1 MGKPSH
7 LVRNAANRLMDHWRT
22 ASDFPMRLPAEAE
35 LAVIA
40 DVSRTT
46 VRKILTSLDRRGL
59 VARHADGLWLKRAVT
74 DTDRY
79 RSDSEPVTKAATV
92 EAAFYDQF
100 TRRQW
105 RAGDRISELKLATSL
120 GTTTAPVREAL
131 ARISRFGLLKKQAR
145 RQWEVVSLDTRM
157 IDALF
162 DLRELL
168 EAFALERALALKN
181 EDPAWSVFRKLLKEH
196 QAAARAPLDP
206 VSFGELDTRFHQALI
221 ATADNPYVSE
231 MLEVIVMTIHFQL
244 RDDAVG
250 AQGLACALVEHPAI
264 LEALL
269 ARDTARARAALSAHL
284 TSARRIMHRAGM
296 TP

>member
-1 MGKPSH
+1 MRKPSH
-7 LVRNAANRLMDHWRT
+7 LARNAANRLMDHWRT
-22 ASDFPMRLPAEAE
+22 ASGFPMRLPAEAE
-35 LAVIA
+35 LAEIA

-46 VRKILTSLDRRGL
+46 VRKILTLLDRRGL
-59 VARHADGLWLKRAVT
+59 VARHDDGLWLKRAVT
-74 DTDRY
+74 EVDRY
-79 RSDSEPVTKAATV
+79 RSDSQPTTKAATV

-145 RQWEVVSLDTRM
+145 RQWEVVSLDARM

-162 DLRELL
+162 DLHEML
-168 EAFALERALALKN
+168 EAFALERALRLAQ
-181 EDPAWSVFRKLLKEH
+181 DHPAWVVFKSLLHEH
-196 QAAARAPLDP
+196 QVAARAPLDP
-206 VSFGELDTRFHQALI
+206 VRFGDLDTRFHQALI

-269 ARDTARARAALSAHL
+269 ARDSVRARTALSTHL
-284 TSARRIMHRAGM
+284 TSARRIMHQAGK